1 MRMSAF
7 LTLAAL
13 CTAAVMLVSTPT
25 AAQDAT
31 WLDGDLDSWNSPAMA
46 IPTAPA
52 IEGNSSPRC
61 AAMERPAETTEDDA
75 LMAAGWRLFLPY
87 QRGWDVMVI
96 PGLAAYDSMCRPL
109 GYQWFVFVDGAFAGT
124 VAPEPMDSRTDGAAD
139 NVTLWFKDQLSAE
152 FERYTAN
159 DPLCCP
165 SGNTEVSYA
174 IEETEEG
181 PVINPVKPE

>member
-1 MRMSAF
+1 
-7 LTLAAL
+7 
-13 CTAAVMLVSTPT
+13 
-25 AAQDAT
+25 
-31 WLDGDLDSWNSPAMA
+31 
-46 IPTAPA
+46 
-52 IEGNSSPRC
+52 
-61 AAMERPAETTEDDA
+61 
-75 LMAAGWRLFLPY
+75 
-87 QRGWDVMVI
+87 
-96 PGLAAYDSMCRPL
+96 
-109 GYQWFVFVDGAFAGT
+109 
-124 VAPEPMDSRTDGAAD
+124 MDSRADGAAD